1 MDNDWTHIALTFT
14 LTTPAASPT
23 AVVARMCPSASPSSS
38 CPSSSSTCSAASVSV
53 ARSLCAWL
61 CCSRCCDDD
70 NSASNARRGDGR
82 ARRPTNKANYEMA
95 NAWEKGRAS
104 STRDGMANFKEENN
118 VASGAIFPE
127 TQQRRKHSPGVSSLT
142 RHSGAGRK
150 VSPTILID
158 PPPPAAANAETG
170 GEKSSPVRNSTPST
184 ASTGGVNRSSDGK
197 RNLGAMEALHK
208 FAQDLCSAG
217 VTTTTTRRAKFH
229 KHLLD
234 DGQRKWHSLDSATE
248 RAERSSRSLPV
259 SGRPSSQL
267 SVQQQQHLLPRDMSP
282 DQPTGRISPIP
293 EDAGGGGG
301 GGPPQS
307 QSGFNEILSECGGG
321 RYSDQ

>member
-1 MDNDWTHIALTFT
+1 MAHFPSLNST
-14 LTTPAASPT
+14 LTTAVASPT

-38 CPSSSSTCSAASVSV
+38 CPSSSSSCSAASESV

-70 NSASNARRGDGR
+70 NSALDARRGDGR
-82 ARRPTNKANYEMA
+82 SRRPTNKANYEMA
-95 NAWEKGRAS
+95 NAWEKGRGS
-104 STRDGMANFKEENN
+104 SRDGMANFREENN

-150 VSPTILID
+150 VSPTILTD
-158 PPPPAAANAETG
+158 PPPAAGAETG
-170 GEKSSPVRNSTPST
+170 GEKSSPVRNLTPST
-184 ASTGGVNRSSDGK
+184 ASIGGVNRSSDGK

-217 VTTTTTRRAKFH
+217 VTTTTTTRRAKFH
-229 KHLLD
+229 KHLLGD
-234 DGQRKWHSLDSATE
+234 SQRKWHSLDSATE

-267 SVQQQQHLLPRDMSP
+267 SVQQQQQHLLRDMSP
-282 DQPTGRISPIP
+282 DQPTARISPIP

-301 GGPPQS
+301 GGPPRS

-321 RYSDQ
+321 GYSDQ